1 LLFQIAVK
9 NGVVQ
14 DWGLVEFKTAED
26 AEVVV
31 NSRVLLRG
39 QPIREAAEPS
49 QNCAPTQGP
58 SRGLQAKIRIILE
71 GKATCRLHRK
81 SHKINKKS
89 F

>member
-1 LLFQIAVK
+1 LFQIAVK

-39 QPIREAAEPS
+39 QPIREAA
-49 QNCAPTQGP
+49 
-58 SRGLQAKIRIILE
+58 
-71 GKATCRLHRK
+71 
-81 SHKINKKS
+81 
-89 F
+89 